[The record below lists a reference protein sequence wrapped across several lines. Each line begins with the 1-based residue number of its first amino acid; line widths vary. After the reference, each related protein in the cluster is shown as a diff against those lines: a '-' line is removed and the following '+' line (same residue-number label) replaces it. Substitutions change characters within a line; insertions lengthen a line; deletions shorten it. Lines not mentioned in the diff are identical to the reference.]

1 METWSY
7 RIILVAGMVALA
19 VGVRSWLFEPEPVIV
34 KVVRAEI
41 GRVEETITNSRAGT
55 VKARQRGHLS
65 AEVGGRVIALP
76 FDKGDIVNTGDVLLR
91 LNDASERAKLERAK
105 RDLVVMR
112 AERNRSC
119 LAAERAKRE
128 HARFLDLS
136 DKELVSIDELDRV
149 ASTASTTAA
158 ACHAGAAGVD
168 RAKAAIQEA
177 QAELDKTVLRAPFS
191 GILADVKVEVGE
203 WITPAPPGVPIPPVL
218 DLIDT
223 TSIYISAPMDEVDS
237 AKVHPSQ
244 KVRVTLDPYPG
255 RHFLGHVVQVSP
267 YVDDVEEQNRTVDI
281 EVDLQ
286 DPEFVRTLLPGTS
299 ADVEVILSVREDV
312 LRIPRPTLLEG
323 NRVWLVEN
331 RRLAERMIQV
341 GLKNWDYV
349 EVLSGI
355 NEGESVVTSLDSTEV
370 RVGSPA
376 KIIGDETNR

>member
-7 RIILVAGMVALA
+7 RIILVAGMVAFA
-19 VGVRSWLFEPEPVIV
+19 VGVRSWLFEPEPATV

-41 GRVEETITNSRAGT
+41 GLVEETITNSRAGT

-65 AEVGGRVIALP
+65 AEVGGRVVTLP
-76 FDKGDIVNTGDVLLR
+76 FDKGDTVKTGDVLLR

-158 ACHAGAAGVD
+158 ACHAAVAGVD

-255 RHFLGHVVQVSP
+255 KHFLGHVVQVSP
-267 YVDDVEEQNRTVDI
+267 YVNDVEEQNRTVDI

-286 DPEFVRTLLPGTS
+286 DPDFVKTLLPGTS

-323 NRVWLVEN
+323 NRVWVVEN

-349 EVLSGI
+349 EVLKGI
-355 NEGESVVTSLDSTEV
+355 NEGESVVSSLDSTEV
-370 RVGSPA
+370 QVGSPV
-376 KIIGDETNR
+376 KIMGDETSR

>member
-19 VGVRSWLFEPEPVIV
+19 VGVKSWLFEPEPVIV
-34 KVVRAEI
+34 KVVRAEM

-65 AEVGGRVIALP
+65 AEVGGRVVALP
-76 FDKGDIVNTGDVLLR
+76 FDKGDTVNTGDVLLR
-91 LNDASERAKLERAK
+91 LNDASERAKLERTK

-136 DKELVSIDELDRV
+136 DKELVSVDELDRV

-158 ACHAGAAGVD
+158 ACNAAAAGVD

-177 QAELDKTVLRAPFS
+177 QAGLDKTVLRAPFS

-255 RHFLGHVVQVSP
+255 KHFLGHVVQVSP
-267 YVDDVEEQNRTVDI
+267 YVDDIEEQNRTVDI

-286 DPEFVRTLLPGTS
+286 DPEFTKTLLPGTS

-323 NRVWLVEN
+323 NKVWVVEN
-331 RRLAERMIQV
+331 RRLTERKIQV

-349 EVLSGI
+349 EVLKGI
-355 NEGESVVTSLDSTEV
+355 NAGESVVTSLDSTEV
-370 RVGSPA
+370 QVGSPA
-376 KIIGDETNR
+376 KIIGDETSR

>member
-7 RIILVAGMVALA
+7 RIILLAGIVALA
-19 VGVRSWLFEPEPVIV
+19 VGVRSWIFEPEPVIV

-41 GRVEETITNSRAGT
+41 GLVEETITNSRAGT

-65 AEVGGRVIALP
+65 AEIGGRVVALP
-76 FDKGDIVNTGDVLLR
+76 FDKGDTVKTGNVLLR

-105 RDLVVMR
+105 RDLIVMR

-119 LAAERAKRE
+119 LAGERAKRE

-168 RAKAAIQEA
+168 RAQAAIQEA
-177 QAELDKTVLRAPFS
+177 QAELDKTVLRAPFP

-255 RHFLGHVVQVSP
+255 KHFLGHVVHVSS

-286 DPEFVRTLLPGTS
+286 DSEFVKTLLPGTS
-299 ADVEVILSVREDV
+299 ADVEVILSVQEAV

-323 NRVWLVEN
+323 NKVWVVEN
-331 RRLAERMIQV
+331 RQLAERMIQV

-349 EVLSGI
+349 EVLKGI
-355 NEGESVVTSLDSTEV
+355 NAGDSVVTSLDSTEV
-370 RVGSPA
+370 QVGSPV
-376 KIIGDETNR
+376 KIIGDETSR